1 MCTNIARN
9 FNMEDPRDG
18 RKPGG
23 FADVTK
29 ALREYM
35 KKRGQLQGFR
45 GSKKQLISTDASRA
59 SAR

>member
-1 MCTNIARN
+1 MRTNTAHT
-9 FNMEDPRDG
+9 FNTEDPRDG

-35 KKRGQLQGFR
+35 RKRGQLQGFR
-45 GSKKQLISTDASRA
+45 GSKKQLIRTSASKA
-59 SAR
+59 TAN